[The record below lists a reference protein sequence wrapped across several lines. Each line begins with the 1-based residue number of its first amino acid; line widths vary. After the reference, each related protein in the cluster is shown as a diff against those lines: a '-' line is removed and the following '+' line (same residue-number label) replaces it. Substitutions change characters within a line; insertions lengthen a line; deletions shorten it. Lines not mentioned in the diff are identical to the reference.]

1 MQKKPQQTLDKI
13 SFERQSTIAE
23 IIWILKTALSGH
35 SMRSNSDL
43 GNTFAAMFPQIKSL
57 YNFNLARTKSMH
69 NINHGLAPF
78 SKSMLNDSLEKSNI
92 HVFYFN

>member
-23 IIWILKTALSGH
+23 IIWILKTVLSGH
-35 SMRSNSDL
+35 PMRSNSDL
-43 GNTFAAMFPQIKSL
+43 GKIVAMFPQIKSL
-57 YNFNLARTKSMH
+57 YNFNLARTKSMY